1 MTRCHFAQSYERV
14 PLFGCSLAFQGEL
27 APSGCRSQRRCH
39 VWRHSICNLG
49 EPPSCCHPISLSR
62 STRGCFPL
70 GAGSCRPGQLE
81 AWGLDRSRGL
91 AGPVTLGGF
100 AGVPALVGLG
110 FPDRFPVVGLDILTG
125 FRGVRAG
132 VGGEF
137 LGGGVEEGGEGPG
150 GEGTSAE
157 HGMDHIAAAPCQADD
172 CGVGS
177 SFGALSL

>member
-1 MTRCHFAQSYERV
+1 MLLG
-14 PLFGCSLAFQGEL
+14 PWGEL
-27 APSGCRSQRRCH
+27 APSGWGSQRRCH

-70 GAGSCRPGQLE
+70 GPIQSARPVGGLGLE
-81 AWGLDRSRGL
+81 SSRGL

-132 VGGEF
+132 AGGDFSGREGVGG
-137 LGGGVEEGGEGPG
+137 GGRREGRWRCRGDLEGGSG
-150 GEGTSAE
+150 GR
-157 HGMDHIAAAPCQADD
+157 IAPKRARWTGRAHRLES
-172 CGVGS
+172 GFRGRR
-177 SFGALSL
+177 G